1 MSALDQLES
10 LCTEHEIR
18 DYAIPILSTRAQI
31 ARRLA
36 DYARA
41 RSLLEDA
48 LWLQERS
55 GIPAHRAGVL
65 VDLAGVLL
73 LDGNGVEAAARYEQA
88 LEACRA
94 TGDRRQESLVRQSL
108 GMLLEGRRDYPG
120 ALDEF
125 DAAAD
130 LAEQGGERS
139 LLAKARGGR
148 GWILYRQGRFEEAR
162 KLLQPVADELEMLG
176 EGEAASDAYDTLARV
191 ALGRG
196 DLAGAESLLAAAE
209 RVLPLDAAGG
219 IGRFESA
226 GLRSRFVALGELAQ
240 DLAWKR
246 VLAATD
252 PASRDAAVRRGWQ
265 EAGAWKSRTVLEG
278 LRTHGPA
285 PASIDSLPGIE
296 RGSALIE
303 YAAGEESLR
312 AYVVGPDAI
321 ELLDLGPRQPIEI
334 ATRQLVAGLSER
346 LLGFESFASEAFA
359 LHAKL
364 LVPVLARL
372 SGDTRTLVIVPT
384 PDLAVL
390 PFEALVT
397 RDPGLP
403 PFAERFRDLHY
414 LIDEFAVVSAP
425 SSPVFARLQS
435 RPARTRTPRFLV
447 LGDPVYLPESVR
459 SSPSIDLALARPADS
474 ILDLSRLRGTAEESH
489 RIAALVLLANT
500 GSADADKA
508 RLVDLQGRRS
518 GSLSTDRLD
527 LRLGAEA
534 NPDVLRADLRG
545 YTHLHIAA
553 HGLVDSQDPRHSGL
567 VFSWRPRDQGFT
579 PLEDILDLRLDAE
592 LVVLSA
598 SDTARGRIVGGE
610 GVQSLANA
618 FVEAGARAVLASL
631 WRLDDDDAA
640 VLMKDFYERILRR
653 GVPAVEAMR
662 QAKLAFR
669 RSGLDRGRRADG
681 GDPEYPVDASAYH
694 AHPHY
699 WAPFLM
705 VGAPPR

>member
-1 MSALDQLES
+1 
-10 LCTEHEIR
+10 
-18 DYAIPILSTRAQI
+18 
-31 ARRLA
+31 
-36 DYARA
+36 
-41 RSLLEDA
+41 
-48 LWLQERS
+48 
-55 GIPAHRAGVL
+55 
-65 VDLAGVLL
+65 
-73 LDGNGVEAAARYEQA
+73 
-88 LEACRA
+88 
-94 TGDRRQESLVRQSL
+94 
-108 GMLLEGRRDYPG
+108 
-120 ALDEF
+120 
-125 DAAAD
+125 
-130 LAEQGGERS
+130 
-139 LLAKARGGR
+139 
-148 GWILYRQGRFEEAR
+148 
-162 KLLQPVADELEMLG
+162 
-176 EGEAASDAYDTLARV
+176 
-191 ALGRG
+191 
-196 DLAGAESLLAAAE
+196 
-209 RVLPLDAAGG
+209 
-219 IGRFESA
+219 
-226 GLRSRFVALGELAQ
+226 
-240 DLAWKR
+240 
-246 VLAATD
+246 
-252 PASRDAAVRRGWQ
+252 
-265 EAGAWKSRTVLEG
+265 
-278 LRTHGPA
+278 
-285 PASIDSLPGIE
+285 
-296 RGSALIE
+296 
-303 YAAGEESLR
+303 
-312 AYVVGPDAI
+312 
-321 ELLDLGPRQPIEI
+321 
-334 ATRQLVAGLSER
+334 
-346 LLGFESFASEAFA
+346 
-359 LHAKL
+359 
-364 LVPVLARL
+364 
-372 SGDTRTLVIVPT
+372 
-384 PDLAVL
+384 
-390 PFEALVT
+390 
-397 RDPGLP
+397 
-403 PFAERFRDLHY
+403 
-414 LIDEFAVVSAP
+414 
-425 SSPVFARLQS
+425 
-435 RPARTRTPRFLV
+435 
-447 LGDPVYLPESVR
+447 VR

-598 SDTARGRIVGGE
+598 CDTARGRIVGGE

-631 WRLDDDDAA
+631 WRLDDDDDA